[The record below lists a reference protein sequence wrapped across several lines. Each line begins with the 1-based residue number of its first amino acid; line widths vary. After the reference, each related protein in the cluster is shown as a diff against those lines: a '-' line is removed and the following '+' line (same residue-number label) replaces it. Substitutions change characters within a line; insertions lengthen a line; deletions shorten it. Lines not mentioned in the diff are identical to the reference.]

1 MKRKR
6 MSYKNG
12 KRDFSRKA
20 SLYKTHPRNGITG
33 GPMYRG
39 GIRL

>member
-6 MSYKNG
+6 MSYK
-12 KRDFSRKA
+12 KSRRDFRKK
-20 SLYKTHPRNGITG
+20 STRMNSINNWTG
-33 GPMYRG
+33 VRG